1 MARTGR
7 MFGLVLTLLVLDQ
20 LSKAAA
26 RHWLGVGQ
34 SILVIGKDF
43 FRLTLVENP
52 GSAFGMRLVHPVFI
66 LIVNLLASF
75 ALAIILIRL
84 CRRGSLLRFPIA
96 LLLTGAFG
104 NSIDRMFFGRVTD
117 FLDFDFPDFIMERWP
132 VFNVAD
138 SCVTIGVILL
148 VVLSFLPTHTPFRE
162 IPDSSAQN

>member
-1 MARTGR
+1 

-26 RHWLGVGQ
+26 RHWLEAGKSV
-34 SILVIGKDF
+34 LVIGKDF

-52 GSAFGMRLVHPVFI
+52 GSAFGMRLAHPTFI
-66 LIVNLLASF
+66 LIVNLLASV

-84 CRRGSLLRFPIA
+84 CHRKSPVRFPIA

-104 NSIDRMFFGRVTD
+104 NSIDRIFFGRVTD

-138 SCVTIGVILL
+138 SCVTIGMILL
-148 VVLSFLPTHTPFRE
+148 VLFSFLPSRSSSHE
-162 IPDSSAQN
+162 ITDSPA